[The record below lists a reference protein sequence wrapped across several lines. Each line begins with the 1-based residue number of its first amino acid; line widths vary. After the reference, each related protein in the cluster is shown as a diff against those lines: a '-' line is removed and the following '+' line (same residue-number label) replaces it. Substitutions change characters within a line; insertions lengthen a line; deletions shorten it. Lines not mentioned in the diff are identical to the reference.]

1 MEEAIS
7 DGEPTAQA
15 AQGLRASE
23 LLRDIRA
30 IALTGLFVLAI
41 NKAGRA

>member
-15 AQGLRASE
+15 TQRLRASE
-23 LLRDIRA
+23 LLPAPRDIRA
-30 IALTGLFVLAI
+30 IALTVCLF
-41 NKAGRA
+41 